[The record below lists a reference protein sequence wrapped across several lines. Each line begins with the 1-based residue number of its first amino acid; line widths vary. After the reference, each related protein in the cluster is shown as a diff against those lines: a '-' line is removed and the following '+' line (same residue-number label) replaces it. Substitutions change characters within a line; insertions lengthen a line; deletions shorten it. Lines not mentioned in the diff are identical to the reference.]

1 MIDECTKYTMVGASH
16 LNVLSGI
23 ISTLNKNKINGSL
36 VECGVWKGGC
46 IAWMTYCQSKF
57 NTERKIYL
65 YDTFKGMTEPKDE
78 KNGTKSQLYYN
89 EITNNKRS
97 TPWDNWH
104 GENRW
109 AYAPKLFVKDV
120 MDKIPYNK
128 NNISYIEGDI
138 CETLNDNNNIPD
150 DIALLRLDTDWYES
164 TKKELDVLFPKV
176 TKGGY
181 VIVDDYYTWQGAKIA
196 TDEFLKKNRN
206 IKMVNSDRF
215 MFIKL

>member
-1 MIDECTKYTMVGASH
+1 MINECNKYTMVGKGH

-36 VECGVWKGGC
+36 VECGIWKGGC
-46 IAWMTYCQSKF
+46 IAWMTYCQSRF
-57 NTERKIYL
+57 NAERKIYL
-65 YDTFKGMTEPKDE
+65 YDTFKGMTEPKNE
-78 KNGTKSQLYYN
+78 KNGTKSQLYYD
-89 EITNNKRS
+89 EITNNKRCA
-97 TPWDNWH
+97 PWDKWH

-206 IKMVNSDRF
+206 IKMVKSDRF